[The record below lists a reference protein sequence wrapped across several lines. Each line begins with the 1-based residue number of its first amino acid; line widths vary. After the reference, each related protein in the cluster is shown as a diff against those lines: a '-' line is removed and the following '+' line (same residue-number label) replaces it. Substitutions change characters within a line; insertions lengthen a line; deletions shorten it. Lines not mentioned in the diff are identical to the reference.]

1 MSKNVLI
8 VQNYNINKGDT
19 SVVQAMKES
28 LNEAYPELKIYLTS
42 YEPEKAEKEYGVKS
56 ARWLLDY
63 SLIKKS
69 NSFFKKACRL
79 VNEAVWLV
87 YSWIWAHLFSLN
99 VVGRNYIPAKRKKTI
114 DFYLDAD
121 AVILPG
127 GHFFTTL
134 NRFPVVFSHYYSM
147 WFAHKLGKQTMIYA
161 QTIGPFNGFFGK
173 ISYLLTKNA
182 LRFCD
187 KVTVREADSLRYDIL
202 DKMILTG
209 ESVFLKKNAQEG
221 SEAISKYR
229 DKDKLVGITIHHIYY
244 SQFFSRSEYVQ
255 IMGNLLN
262 KVISKYGYDVL
273 FIPMESFRNEEAGD
287 RKMIEDIR
295 SQIDKKDKTK
305 VVKGD
310 LSPEETEELISAV
323 DVFIG
328 TKTHSIVYGLK
339 NCVPTISIAYQEK
352 SNEFMKSFNVRE
364 NSIDLKSLNEN
375 KFMAIFDRV
384 ANNLQKYSEI
394 QESALNGVIK
404 SARLNNDILFD
415 LVK

>member
-1 MSKNVLI
+1 MNKNVLV

-19 SVVQAMKES
+19 SVVQAMKDS

-69 NSFFKKACRL
+69 NSFFNKACRF

-87 YSWIWAHLFSLN
+87 YSCIWVHLFALN
-99 VVGRNYIPAKRKKTI
+99 VVGRNYIPAKRKRTI

-121 AVILPG
+121 AVVLPG

-134 NRFPVVFSHYYSM
+134 NRFPVVLSHYYSI
-147 WFAHKLGKQTMIYA
+147 WFAHKLGKRTMIYA
-161 QTIGPFNGFFGK
+161 QTIGPFNGLFGK
-173 ISYLLTKNA
+173 ISYLLTKKA

-187 KVTVREADSLRYDIL
+187 KVTVREANSLRYDIF
-202 DKMILTG
+202 DKMILTC

-221 SEAISKYR
+221 SKAISKYR
-229 DKDKLVGITIHHIYY
+229 GKDKLVGITIHHIYY

-305 VVKGD
+305 VVKDD

-352 SNEFMKSFNVRE
+352 SYEFMKSFNVRE
-364 NSIDLKSLNEN
+364 NSIDLKSLN
-375 KFMAIFDRV
+375 KKDFLVIFDRV